1 MEYRLIET
9 EYRNRIEYEYGPGSL
24 QNIVSDKRKRI
35 LDRGAQSDDTSTEDL
50 IRYCVAYCIPHRRLE
65 GPVGMYEYSYILEYR
80 KGSVDEWEYLAS
92 IYDVELDLGDDDPE
106 E

>member
-9 EYRNRIEYEYGPGSL
+9 EYKNRIEYEDGPGSL
-24 QNIVSDKRKRI
+24 KNIVSDKKKRI
-35 LDRGAQSDDTSTEDL
+35 LDRGVQSHESSTEDL
-50 IRYCVAYCIPHRRLE
+50 IRYCVAYCIPHRRLK

-80 KGSVDEWEYLAS
+80 KGGVDEWEYLAS
-92 IYDVELDLGDDDPE
+92 IDDVELDLWDDDPE